1 VTGEGVRPAVR
12 PPAGAVGLLRD
23 RRFLPLFATQLLGA
37 FNDNLFKGAIVIL
50 AVYRAGGESGA
61 VMAMLAGGLFIL
73 PFLLFS
79 ALAGELADRLPKPL
93 LIRRVK
99 FLEILVMLLGAVALV
114 TVHLPALLFVLFLMG
129 AQSTLFGP
137 LKYGILPELLEEDEL
152 LPANGL
158 VEASTFLAI
167 LLGTMG
173 GTILVALPGGE
184 RLTAVAVLT
193 IALLGWLASLGV
205 PRRPAAA
212 PELRRRFNPWP
223 ASREALARARGR
235 PSIWRTI
242 LGISWFWAVGG
253 IYLAQLPAYAAGE
266 LGAEESVATLLLGMF
281 VLGIGLG
288 SLLARPAA
296 GGHVSLRPVPWAM
309 AALALFSL
317 DLVAAAATLE
327 GGTAGVDLTA
337 FLALPGSWR
346 LLADLGLLATAGGV
360 FVVPLYA
367 WLQARSDPAW
377 KARVIAANNIVNA
390 LFLVLSAALAA
401 LLLALGLS
409 VIGLLTLTGIGNLL
423 VALLLFRRARAGGL
437 ERE

>member
-1 VTGEGVRPAVR
+1 MDTAERPSLGVA
-12 PPAGAVGLLRD
+12 GLLRD
-23 RRFLPLFATQLLGA
+23 RRFLPLFLTQAAGA

-99 FLEILVMLLGAVALV
+99 LLEILIMALGAAALV

-129 AQSTLFGP
+129 LQSTLFGP
-137 LKYGILPELLEEDEL
+137 LKYGVLPELLREDEL

-173 GTILVALPGGE
+173 GTLLVALPGGE
-184 RLTAVAVLT
+184 RLTALAVLA
-193 IALLGWLASLGV
+193 IALLGWLSSLAV
-205 PRRPAAA
+205 PALPAAA
-212 PELRRRFNPWP
+212 PGLARRFNPWP
-223 ASREALARARGR
+223 ASREAIAQARRR
-235 PSIWRTI
+235 PTIWRAI

-253 IYLAQLPAYAAGE
+253 IYLAQLPAYAARQ

-309 AALALFSL
+309 LALAVFSL
-317 DLVAAAATLE
+317 DLVAAAAALE
-327 GGTAGVDLTA
+327 GTSDGVDLAA
-337 FLALPGSWR
+337 FLAMPGSWR

-367 WLQARSDPAW
+367 WLQARSESGW
-377 KARVIAANNIVNA
+377 KARAIAANNIVNA
-390 LFLVLSAALAA
+390 VFLVVSAALAS

-409 VIGLLTLTGIGNLL
+409 VLGLLAVTGIANLL
-423 VALLLFRRARAGGL
+423 VAALLFLGRRAARI
-437 ERE
+437 

>member
-1 VTGEGVRPAVR
+1 MTGGGVRRAVR

-23 RRFLPLFATQLLGA
+23 RRFLPLFTTQLLGA

-50 AVYRAGGESGA
+50 AVYRADGGSGA

-173 GTILVALPGGE
+173 GTLLVAMPGGE
-184 RLTAVAVLT
+184 RATALAVLT
-193 IALLGWLASLGV
+193 IALLGWLASLAV
-205 PRRPAAA
+205 PRLPAAA
-212 PELRRRFNPWP
+212 PGLLRRFNPWP

-235 PSIWRTI
+235 PSIWRAI

-296 GGHVSLRPVPWAM
+296 GGQVSLRPVPWAM

-317 DLVAAAATLE
+317 DLAAAAASLE
-327 GGTAGVDLTA
+327 AGVGGVDLAA

-367 WLQARSDPAW
+367 WLQARSEADR

-390 LFLVLSAALAA
+390 VFLVVSAAFASA
-401 LLLALGLS
+401 LLALGLS
-409 VIGLLTLTGIGNLL
+409 VIGLLALTGMANLL
-423 VALLLFRRARAGGL
+423 VALFLFRRARAGGL

>member
-1 VTGEGVRPAVR
+1 MAPRRET
-12 PPAGAVGLLRD
+12 PAGATPLGTLGLLRD
-23 RRFLPLFATQLLGA
+23 RRFLPLFLTQLLGA

-50 AVYRAGGESGA
+50 AVYRAGGEGGA

-99 FLEILVMLLGAVALV
+99 LLEILIMLLGAVALV

-173 GTILVALPGGE
+173 GTLLVALPGGE
-184 RLTAVAVLT
+184 RHTALAVLLL
-193 IALLGWLASLGV
+193 AVLGWLASLAV
-205 PRRPAAA
+205 PPLPAAA
-212 PELRRRFNPWP
+212 PGLARRFNPWP
-223 ASREALARARGR
+223 ASREAIHHARRQPG
-235 PSIWRTI
+235 IWRPI

-253 IYLAQLPAYAAGE
+253 IYLAQLPAYAAAE

-296 GGHVSLRPVPWAM
+296 GGHVTLRPVPWAM

-327 GGTAGVDLTA
+327 RPAGPVDLGG
-337 FLALPGSWR
+337 FLALLGSWR

-367 WLQARSDPAW
+367 WLQARSEAAF

-390 LFLVLSAALAA
+390 VFLVASAGLAS

-409 VIGLLTLTGIGNLL
+409 VLGLLLVTALGNLL
-423 VALLLFRRARAGGL
+423 VALWLFVRWQRGGL
-437 ERE
+437 A